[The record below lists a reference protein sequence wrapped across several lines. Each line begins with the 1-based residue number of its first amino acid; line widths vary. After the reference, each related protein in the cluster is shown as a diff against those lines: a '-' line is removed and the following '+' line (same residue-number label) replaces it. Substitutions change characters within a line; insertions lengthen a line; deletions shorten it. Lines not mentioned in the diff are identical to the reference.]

1 MTGPISRIILRYI
14 VGLLVAKAIFSP
26 EDGNILVSDPEI
38 AQMVELGVGVVVG
51 AVTEGWYALAR
62 RWGWGK

>member
-1 MTGPISRIILRYI
+1 MTAPIARIVLRYI

-26 EDGNILVSDPEI
+26 EDGNAFISDPEI

-51 AVTEGWYALAR
+51 AVTEAWYGLAR
-62 RWGWGK
+62 RWGWSK